1 MPIVSVIGSF
11 FAWLSGKI
19 LAKSI
24 LTGIYVTVTTM
35 LIAGHIAMMAFFGYA
50 ILFIFNRYND
60 FMNLLSTFD
69 GFHPLLAI
77 TINIL
82 QSVGIINAFND
93 VFSIF
98 SPFIIS
104 YLGYRV
110 ALVVY
115 HSWKITS
122 DELFKIGVLIQQ

>member
-19 LAKSI
+19 LAKSVVMGVYASVI
-24 LTGIYVTVTTM
+24 MMMIV
-35 LIAGHIAMMAFFGYA
+35 GHIAMLGFFGYA
-50 ILFIFNRYND
+50 ILFIFDKYND
-60 FMNLLSTFD
+60 FMNLLSSLD
-69 GFHPLLAI
+69 GFDPLLAI
-77 TINIL
+77 SINIL